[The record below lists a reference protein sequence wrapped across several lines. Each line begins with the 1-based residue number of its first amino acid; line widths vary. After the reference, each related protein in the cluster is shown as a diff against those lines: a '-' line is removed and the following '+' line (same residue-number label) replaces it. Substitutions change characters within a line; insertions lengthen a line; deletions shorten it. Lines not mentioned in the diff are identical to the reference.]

1 MKKPS
6 ISTIIAFLVILLAV
20 LGLVMLKTPK
30 EINAPADNNID
41 NVINTE
47 ESETE
52 AEVSENNQVNVDI
65 QGDPNAP
72 APQFIYGDG
81 FVAELTPV
89 LDVDVV
95 LPVIKKFELASN
107 DGSVCRFSWE
117 VEESRNCDFVNLT
130 TMMQV
135 ENAGTKSSV
144 QTSDKGDFQLN
155 CYGNAGGVIKS
166 EVLSCK

>member
-30 EINAPADNNID
+30 EINAPSDNVE
-41 NVINTE
+41 NVINNQ
-47 ESETE
+47 ESENSEQTTE
-52 AEVSENNQVNVDI
+52 NDQVNVEA
-65 QGDPNAP
+65 QGDVSTPT
-72 APQFIYGDG
+72 PQFIYGDG
-81 FVAELTPV
+81 FVAEITPV

-117 VEESRNCDFVNLT
+117 VEEARSCDFVNIT

-135 ENAGTKSSV
+135 ESAGTKSSV
-144 QTSDKGDFQLN
+144 QTADKGDFQLN